1 LRENRRQT
9 VNTALLLLVVCA
21 CLLFGLGFAA
31 NQKPTPVPEVR
42 AMHHVSTA
50 NGIDDRICSSVAVGP
65 HTLLTA
71 MHCIVNP
78 QQMEVDG
85 QMHKITALDMD
96 KQDHVLVHLDTF
108 FYDVLPVEQ
117 REPGTDEHVRVWGW
131 PGSSRYPIF
140 REGWYMGLDPADKD
154 VRVWQ
159 LPVYHGDSGAPLV
172 SDDGKVITLVSE
184 GWEDVPVGG
193 TYSLNFTPEQMLR
206 AAQ

>member
-1 LRENRRQT
+1 
-9 VNTALLLLVVCA
+9 
-21 CLLFGLGFAA
+21 
-31 NQKPTPVPEVR
+31 
-42 AMHHVSTA
+42 MHHVSTA

-108 FYDVLPVEQ
+108 FFETLPVEQ
-117 REPGTDEHVRVWGW
+117 RDPKETEHIRIWGW
-131 PGSSRYPIF
+131 PGPARYPIA
-140 REGWYMGLDPADKD
+140 REGWYLGFDPADKN
-154 VRVWQ
+154 VRVWR
-159 LPVYHGDSGAPLV
+159 LPVYAGDSGAPLV
-172 SDDGKVITLVSE
+172 SDDGKIITIVSI
-184 GWEDVPVGG
+184 GWDDLPVGG